1 MYRTWIY
8 RENYCNSASEVGLQL
23 EKKFGMNPYKFGIGG
38 ATDSHT
44 AIATADEDNFFGK
57 SKSVEPSELF
67 TLL

>member
-1 MYRTWIY
+1 
-8 RENYCNSASEVGLQL
+8 VGLQL